1 MNKFKRLTL
10 KTNAQGGFSLLEV
23 MIALIVSNIA
33 LLGLVAGELKSLQ
46 YANNSYQYTVSLIQA
61 NNVTDRI
68 LNDVCTLTDGNFSQ
82 SYIDNT
88 LTPITGYTLTGISD
102 GDAFE
107 ETLTVTISWVDKRMD
122 DQSTNQIKIEPSF
135 PLVPAGCSIL

>member
-1 MNKFKRLTL
+1 MNKFKRLIS
-10 KTNAQGGFSLLEV
+10 KNNKQGGFSLLEV

-33 LLGLVAGELKSLQ
+33 LLGLVSGELKSLQ

-61 NNVTDRI
+61 NNITDRI
-68 LNDVCTLTDGNFSQ
+68 LNDVCTLTGENFSQ

-88 LTPITGYTLTGISD
+88 LSPIAGYTLSGISD
-102 GDAFE
+102 GDAFKE
-107 ETLTVTISWVDKRMD
+107 ALTVTISWVDKRMD
-122 DQSTNQIKIEPSF
+122 DQSTNQIQISPNF